1 MKQKNKQALDFTEG
15 NIGGPMVRFA
25 LPVLLAMFLQVTY
38 GAVDVLVV
46 GLFGTPADVS
56 AVSTGSQI
64 LQTLTL
70 LIVGLSVGTT
80 VLLGRKLGEKR
91 FRAAGKVVGASIFL
105 FAVLGLVMTAG
116 VCWGAEALSSLM
128 HAPAEAFDL
137 TARYVRICGAGSAFI
152 IAYNVLGGV
161 FRGMGNSKV
170 PMYTAAVA
178 CAFNVVGDFVFVA
191 WLHMGVTGVALATVL
206 AQVFSVV
213 LSWFFIRSAGVSF
226 ELRRSYICFNFR
238 MIKEIILVGAPVA
251 LQDLLVSISF
261 LVVLAIVNGMGVI
274 ASAGVGVAEKLCGF
288 IMLVPSAYM
297 QYMAVFTAQN
307 MGARKPQR
315 ARRALKYC
323 MWSSLAVGI
332 PMGAICFFYGYIPAG
347 WFAADAAVV
356 DAAAQYLRA
365 YALDCV
371 IVSFLFCFI
380 GYFNGREKTAFVLF
394 QGLAGAFLVRIPVS
408 YVMSITP
415 GATLFDIGL
424 ASPCATVVQLV
435 LCVLFL
441 ARLRK
446 RRKAGLELATA
457 S

>member
-1 MKQKNKQALDFTEG
+1 MSGAPDSYPAFFTFYGVYMKQKNKQALDFTEG

-91 FRAAGKVVGASIFL
+91 FRAAGKVVGA
-105 FAVLGLVMTAG
+105 
-116 VCWGAEALSSLM
+116 
-128 HAPAEAFDL
+128 
-137 TARYVRICGAGSAFI
+137 
-152 IAYNVLGGV
+152 
-161 FRGMGNSKV
+161 
-170 PMYTAAVA
+170 
-178 CAFNVVGDFVFVA
+178 
-191 WLHMGVTGVALATVL
+191 
-206 AQVFSVV
+206 
-213 LSWFFIRSAGVSF
+213 
-226 ELRRSYICFNFR
+226 
-238 MIKEIILVGAPVA
+238 PVA

-332 PMGAICFFYGYIPAG
+332 PMGAICFFYGSIPAG

-356 DAAAQYLRA
+356 DAVAQYLRA

-394 QGLAGAFLVRIPVS
+394 QGLTGAFFVGIPVS

-441 ARLRK
+441 AHLRK
-446 RRKAGLELATA
+446 RRKAGLELAPA